1 MATPAPEAL
10 ARLNARYREL
20 FEASALQTLDSVD
33 PLSRRPGMTY
43 LICFGERS
51 GSTMLSSLM
60 HKTNVLGRPDEFLN
74 PRGVMQRYIGYSHA
88 HNIQQYFSYL
98 HAKWCTPNRVFG
110 IKVAYVDFAPVFEAG
125 LVDYLF
131 DTPRVIYL
139 NRQDLLRQAVSLAMA
154 TRTGVWFSTS
164 NDSAPVSSADV
175 ELNEQLVLQAVDK
188 LRRDRESWEAF
199 FTLRRIEP
207 LRVTYEDITADPKN
221 VLASIAKFLAVDLDP
236 RTIPSESEYRPQAN
250 STNENWVSEM
260 RKRYNL

>member
-74 PRGVMQRYIGYSHA
+74 PRGVMQRYIAYSHA
-88 HNIQQYFSYL
+88 HDIDEYFHYL
-98 HAKWCTPNRVFG
+98 RARWSTPNGVFG
-110 IKVAYVDFAPVFEAG
+110 IKVAYMDFAPVLDAG

-131 DTPRVIYL
+131 DKPRVIYL

-154 TRTGVWFSTS
+154 RRTGVWFSPTNASASAS
-164 NDSAPVSSADV
+164 NTFV
-175 ELNEQLVLQAVDK
+175 ELDEQLVLQAVDK

-199 FTLRRIEP
+199 FAGRGMEP
-207 LRVTYEDITADPKN
+207 LRITYEDVVANHED
-221 VLASIAKFLAVDLDP
+221 VLVSIAKFLAVDLDP
-236 RTIPSESEYRPQAN
+236 RSIPSESEYRSQAN
-250 STNENWVSEM
+250 STNEHWVSEM
-260 RKRYNL
+260 RKRYNI